1 MSDTWGQKI
10 RKLRKEKKETLQS
23 LGDKAGMSKHYLS
36 CLERDVHMPRINT
49 VEKVINALEHD
60 LTIEESSDGR

>member
-10 RKLRKEKKETLQS
+10 RKLRNEKKETLQS

-60 LTIEESSDGR
+60 LTIKKR